1 MPVKTTVTELPDS
14 RVRLDAEVPSE
25 EIESR
30 LQRTAAQLGRDLRI
44 PGFRKGKVP
53 GPMVIQRIGREAVL
67 EQAVRDSLP
76 EWYEEAIVRSGVST
90 VGDPKLNMEDLPAAG
105 EALSFSI
112 EVGVTPRAKLGGYKG
127 LEVGKRSPEVP
138 DDAVEAEV
146 ERLRDQL
153 GRLESIDRPA
163 REGDHVVMDFT
174 GRVDGEAFQ
183 GGEARDYMLEIGGG
197 RLIEGFEEQL
207 VGARTGEE
215 RTVQVTF
222 PAEYHAEELQGRE
235 ASFDVQVKDVKE
247 KLLPDLDDDFA
258 SEASEFDTLAEL
270 RADIAHKLEHA
281 QEHSIEDEF
290 RQAAVDAAVAN
301 ADVSIPDDLVTA
313 RAEEMWERT
322 ERLLRAQGIDPEAYV
337 QASGRTRE
345 EMVEEAAE
353 DARSTLGR
361 EAVLEAVAEAEGI
374 EVSDE
379 DLLEALQATAEREG
393 SDPAKLLA
401 QLKESGRDVPVR
413 RELRLRRAVDVIAD
427 SAQPVEPGQAKAR
440 EQIWTPDK
448 QRKEEGSAQLWTPGA
463 GDPPAQ
469 KS

>member
-1 MPVKTTVTELPDS
+1 MTVKTTITELPDS

-90 VGDPKLNMEDLPAAG
+90 VGDPQLNMDDLPSAG

-112 EVGVTPRAKLGGYKG
+112 EVGVTPRAQLGDYKG
-127 LEVGKRSPEVP
+127 LEVAKGSPEVP
-138 DDAVEAEV
+138 EEAVGAEV
-146 ERLRDQL
+146 DRLRESFA
-153 GRLESIDRPA
+153 RLESVDRSA
-163 REGDHVVMDFT
+163 RQGDHLVMDFT

-207 VGARTGEE
+207 VGARAGEE
-215 RTVQVTF
+215 RTVEVTF

-235 ASFDVQVKDVKE
+235 AAFEVQVKDVKE
-247 KLLPDLDDDFA
+247 KQLPDLDDDFA
-258 SEASEFDTLAEL
+258 SEASEFDTLDEL
-270 RADIAHKLEHA
+270 RADIADKLEHA
-281 QEHSIEDEF
+281 QEHTIEDEY
-290 RQAAVDAAVAN
+290 RQAAVDAAVGEAKL
-301 ADVSIPDDLVTA
+301 DIPDELVTA

-322 ERLLRAQGIDPEAYV
+322 ERMLRAQGIDPEAYV
-337 QASGRTRE
+337 QASGRTAA
-345 EMVEEAAE
+345 EMIEEAKG
-353 DARSTLGR
+353 DARQALGR
-361 EAVLEAVAEAEGI
+361 ESVLEAVAEAEGI
-374 EVSDE
+374 EISDE
-379 DLLEALQATAEREG
+379 DLLEALQATAEREDT
-393 SDPAKLLA
+393 DPAKLLE
-401 QLKESGRDVPVR
+401 QLRENGRDVPIR
-413 RELRLRRAVDVIAD
+413 RELRLRRAVDAIAD
-427 SAQPVEPGQAKAR
+427 SAQPIEPGKAKAR

-448 QRKEEGSAQLWTPGA
+448 QGKEEGSAQLWTPGA
-463 GDPPAQ
+463 GDPPGQ

>member
-1 MPVKTTVTELPDS
+1 MTVKTTITELPES

-90 VGDPKLNMEDLPAAG
+90 VGDPQLNMEDLPSAG

-112 EVGVTPRAKLGGYKG
+112 EVGVTPRAKLGDYKG

-138 DDAVEAEV
+138 DDAVRNEID
-146 ERLRDQL
+146 RLRESFA
-153 GRLESIDRPA
+153 RLDSVDRPA
-163 REGDHVVMDFT
+163 AHGDHLVMDFT
-174 GRVDGEAFQ
+174 GRVDGEAFE

-207 VGARTGEE
+207 LGARAGDQ
-215 RTVQVTF
+215 RTVEVTF
-222 PAEYHAEELQGRE
+222 PDEYHAEELQGRE
-235 ASFDVQVKDVKE
+235 AAFDVQVKDVKE
-247 KLLPDLDDDFA
+247 KQLPELDDDFA
-258 SEASEFDTLAEL
+258 SEASEFDTLDEL

-281 QEHSIEDEF
+281 QEHTIEDEF
-290 RQAAVDAAVAN
+290 RQAAVDAAVAQ
-301 ADVSIPDDLVTA
+301 AGLDVPAELVTA

-322 ERLLRAQGIDPEAYV
+322 ERLLRAQGIDADAYA

-345 EMVEEAAE
+345 EMIEEAKE
-353 DARSTLGR
+353 DARQALGR
-361 EAVLEAVAEAEGI
+361 ESVLEAVADAEGI
-374 EVSDE
+374 EISDD
-379 DLLEALQATAEREG
+379 DLLEALQTTAEREE
-393 SDPAKLLA
+393 SDPAKLLE
-401 QLKESGRDVPVR
+401 QLKEAGRDVPVR

-427 SAQPVEPGQAKAR
+427 SARPIDLGQAQAR
-440 EQIWTPDK
+440 DKIWTPDK
-448 QRKEEGSAQLWTPGA
+448 QQKEEGSSQLWTPGA
-463 GDPPAQ
+463 GDPPGQ
-469 KS
+469 KG

>member
-1 MPVKTTVTELPDS
+1 MTVKTTITELPDS

-67 EQAVRDSLP
+67 EQTVRDSLP

-90 VGDPKLNMEDLPAAG
+90 VGDPKLNMEDLPSAG

-112 EVGVTPRAKLGGYKG
+112 EVGVTPRAQLGTYKG

-138 DDAVEAEV
+138 DDAVTAEV
-146 ERLRDQL
+146 ERLRESFA
-153 GRLESIDRPA
+153 RLESVDRA
-163 REGDHVVMDFT
+163 AQQGDHLVMDFT

-207 VGARTGEE
+207 VGARAGEE
-215 RTVQVTF
+215 RTVAVTF
-222 PAEYHAEELQGRE
+222 PTEYHAEELRGRDAE
-235 ASFDVQVKDVKE
+235 FEVQVKDVKQ

-281 QEHSIEDEF
+281 QEHTIEDEF
-290 RQAAVDAAVAN
+290 RQAAVDAAVAE
-301 ADVSIPDDLVTA
+301 AQLDIPEDLVTA

-322 ERLLRAQGIDPEAYV
+322 ERLLRAQGIDADAYAK
-337 QASGRTRE
+337 ASGRTRE
-345 EMVEEAAE
+345 EMIEEAKD
-353 DARSTLGR
+353 DARRALGR
-361 EAVLEAVAEAEGI
+361 ESVLEAVADAEAI

-393 SDPAKLLA
+393 SDPQKLLV
-401 QLKESGRDVPVR
+401 QLTEGGRDVPVR
-413 RELRLRRAVDVIAD
+413 RELRMRRAVDAIAD
-427 SAQPVEPGQAKAR
+427 SAVAIEPATAEAR
-440 EQIWTPDK
+440 GQIWTPEK

-469 KS
+469 KT